1 MSTRDSKASI
11 VAFPTL
17 SCSLNSLP
25 NATNLQGLP
34 LHPSMYAQRA
44 AESEA
49 KLQKAFQ
56 SKSGVSPQNMQS
68 ALYSMPPSSSTCDH
82 TLMMRKPQKSK

>member
-1 MSTRDSKASI
+1 MSSRDAKASI

-17 SCSLNSLP
+17 SSSLNALP

-34 LHPSMYAQRA
+34 LHPNMYAQRA

-49 KLQKAFQ
+49 KLQRSFQ
-56 SKSGVSPQNMQS
+56 SKSGSSPQNLQS
-68 ALYSMPPSSSTCDH
+68 ALYTMPSSSSSCDH

>member
-1 MSTRDSKASI
+1 MQNKASI

-17 SCSLNSLP
+17 SSSLNQLP
-25 NATNLQGLP
+25 GASNLQNLP

-56 SKSGVSPQNMQS
+56 QKTGFSQNSQS
-68 ALYSMPPSSSTCDH
+68 AVYTMPPSSPPND
-82 TLMMRKPQKSK
+82 TLMMKSGVDEYTL